1 MSETIAPRTRTDY
14 LKKYF
19 GYDAFRPLQEDVI
32 NALMDNKDVLL
43 LMPTGGG
50 KSICFQLPA
59 ILKEGITLV
68 ISPLIALM
76 KDQVEAL
83 RANGIA
89 AAFFNSSLDYES
101 ERVEIENCRNG
112 ITKLLYIS
120 PEKAVTIKDT
130 FINQLNI
137 AMIAIDE
144 AHCVSTW
151 GHDFRPEYMQLGF
164 LREKFPHVPFI
175 ALTATADKTVRK
187 DIIQQLKLVEPK
199 LFIASFDRPN
209 LSLKVRRGTTEKMK
223 LMEIEALINRHKND
237 SGIIYC
243 LSRNSTEHV
252 AMELKDKGFKA
263 AHYHAGMDSSER
275 SRVQEAFIK
284 DEINVICATIA
295 FGMGIDKS
303 NVRYVVHYNLP
314 KNIESYY
321 QEIGRAGRDGVVS
334 ETVLYYSIKDLITL
348 QKFADGSGQPELN
361 REKLRHMQEF
371 AEAKICR
378 RKILLNYFSES
389 MTSDCGNCDVCRNP
403 PKYADGTVIAQK
415 ALSAIARMD
424 EKVGSV
430 MLVNVLR
437 GSRNADILEK
447 GYDKIKTHGA
457 GADISYEFWQAY
469 LMQMLQLGIIE
480 IAYDE
485 NYVLKATAFGKLI
498 LQGKVPVHFAQPEIR
513 VRTDKKKKD
522 SISKTIVAKE
532 IPPASSEK
540 SLFEELRSLR
550 YMIAQ
555 SANLPAYTIF
565 SDATLLD
572 MAHKQPI
579 TEMDML
585 EISGVSENKME
596 KYGWDFL
603 RVIEKY
609 APQKSALRKEVEVN
623 YLTDEQLKKYTDE
636 MKKAGVRMSHDLL
649 AKILSGADKS
659 VLNEKESGLWFY
671 ALMYGVMKYTKI
683 REVIKPYFEKHFYSE
698 IQDKVHSFFNSESY
712 NHFSEKSQQ
721 GLINAVAELP
731 MVRNPEELSEN
742 VKELRKTYPRT
753 YEPWQ
758 EREIL
763 FLKKA
768 FDNTNDLKFLSKAFQ
783 RSDASIKAMYE
794 KLLKDAMNKN
804 EAAT

>member
-1 MSETIAPRTRTDY
+1 MSTTTQAEY

-19 GYDAFRPLQEDVI
+19 GYDSFRPLQEDVI
-32 NALMDNKDVLL
+32 NALMDSKDVLL

-59 ILKEGITLV
+59 LLKEGITLV

-76 KDQVEAL
+76 KDQVDAL
-83 RANGIA
+83 RANGIE
-89 AAFFNSSLDYES
+89 AAFLNSSLHSDS
-101 ERVEIENCRNG
+101 ERQVIENCRSG

-120 PEKAVTIKDT
+120 PEKAVTIKDS
-130 FINQLNI
+130 FINELKI
-137 AMIAIDE
+137 SMIAIDE

-164 LREKFPHVPFI
+164 LREKFAAIPFI

-187 DIIQQLKLVEPK
+187 DIGNQLKLNDPNI
-199 LFIASFDRPN
+199 FIASFDRPN
-209 LSLKVRRGTTEKMK
+209 LSLKVRRGATEKIKM
-223 LMEIEALINRHKND
+223 MEMESLINRHKND

-252 AMELKDKGFKA
+252 ANELKNLGFKA
-263 AHYHAGMDSSER
+263 AHYHAGMDNRDR

-284 DEINVICATIA
+284 DEINIICATVA

-321 QEIGRAGRDGVVS
+321 QEIGRSGRDGLPS

-348 QKFADGSGQPELN
+348 RKFAEASGQPELN
-361 REKLRHMQEF
+361 VEKLKQMQEF

-389 MTSDCGNCDVCRNP
+389 MTHNCGNCDVCSNP
-403 PKYADGTVIAQK
+403 PKYADGTIIAQK
-415 ALSAIARMD
+415 ALSAITRMD

-437 GSRNADILEK
+437 GSYNADVLEK
-447 GYDKIKTHGA
+447 GYDKIKTHGV
-457 GADISYEFWQAY
+457 GGDISYQFWQAY
-469 LMQMLQLGIIE
+469 LMQMLQLGVIE

-485 NYVLKATAFGKLI
+485 NNALKITAFGKLI
-498 LQGKVPVHFAQPEIR
+498 LQGKVQVHFAQPEMYKPADR
-513 VRTDKKKKD
+513 KTKTPATKD
-522 SISKTIVAKE
+522 VAPLSK
-532 IPPASSEK
+532 EK

-550 YMIAQ
+550 TMIAQ

-572 MAHKQPI
+572 MAHRQPI
-579 TEMDML
+579 TDMEML
-585 EISGVSENKME
+585 EISGVSENKMQ

-603 RVIEKY
+603 RVIEKF
-609 APQKSALRKEVEVN
+609 APQKSDLRNEVETN

-636 MKKAGVRMSHDLL
+636 MIKADVRLSHDLL
-649 AKILSGADKS
+649 AKVLSGADKA
-659 VLNEKESGLWFY
+659 VLKENEFGLSFY
-671 ALMYGVMKYTKI
+671 GLMYGGMKYTKI
-683 REVIKPYFEKHFYSE
+683 RESIKPYFEKHFYSE
-698 IQDKVHSFFNSESY
+698 IENKVNAFFATKTYNRLSET
-712 NHFSEKSQQ
+712 SQQ
-721 GLINAVAELP
+721 SLIKAVNELP
-731 MVRNPEELSEN
+731 MQRSEEALTDN
-742 VKELRKTYPRT
+742 IKELRKTYPRSH
-753 YEPWQ
+753 EPWSD
-758 EREIL
+758 REIL
-763 FLKKA
+763 FIKKA
-768 FDNTNDLKFLSKAFQ
+768 LDNTNDLQFLSKAFQ
-783 RSDASIKAMYE
+783 RSDTSIKAVYE
-794 KLLKDAMNKN
+794 KMVKEGMK
-804 EAAT
+804 